1 MKNTLRKIFNISV
14 SIISA
19 ISHFMLLW
27 MFASVIEIA
36 FIHTNGKANAYNIF
50 VLSNNIKSGI
60 KTNNSQL
67 YTDIITD
74 DNDTDEYEYMDGEQN
89 TNQIYL

>member
-1 MKNTLRKIFNISV
+1 
-14 SIISA
+14 
-19 ISHFMLLW
+19 

-36 FIHTNGKANAYNIF
+36 FIHTHGKANAYNIF